1 MKLDNI
7 QESYINSIFFKQLEE
22 IVGLPAPDQREKE
35 LIKLHG
41 AFSGYIDTSTARKM
55 LDKNLLKATKSEKDL
70 LRKHFDSEGKLIPR
84 IGD

>member
-1 MKLDNI
+1 MKLDSI
-7 QESYINSIFFKQLEE
+7 SESYINSIFFKRLEE

-84 IGD
+84 TE

>member
-1 MKLDNI
+1 MKLNSI
-7 QESYINSIFFKQLEE
+7 QESYITSIFFKQLEE
-22 IVGLPAPDQREKE
+22 IVSLPSPDQREKE

-70 LRKHFDSEGKLIPR
+70 LRKHFDSDGKLIPR
-84 IGD
+84 TE